1 MDEAGNEGDYTQ
13 KTYTLDLT
21 PPKAPELSVESG
33 SFCVKMEFTE
43 NEEEDFRC
51 YKIYRREYGDQEYTC
66 IQATIQ
72 TEFTHILLFPVHL
85 RSQFH
90 ARYLLPLPEI
100 PPERISTPHY
110 PLPEFSM

>member
-1 MDEAGNEGDYTQ
+1 MRPSHGILRDFRKAVTYEVRAKAVDEAGNEGDYTQ
-13 KTYTLDLT
+13 NYTLDLT

-72 TEFTHILLFPVHL
+72 TEFTDV
-85 RSQFH
+85 
-90 ARYLLPLPEI
+90 
-100 PPERISTPHY
+100 PPKTDTTY
-110 PLPEFSM
+110 